1 MHARVVNVSQKS
13 WTVTKE
19 GGEKKISYSE
29 SMELLGRPA
38 GRAET
43 VLLLKM
49 QITWSEVPWL
59 PLTPLSSL
67 LFC

>member
-1 MHARVVNVSQKS
+1 M
-13 WTVTKE
+13 TKE
-19 GGEKKISYSE
+19 GGGKKVSYSE

-59 PLTPLSSL
+59 PSYTPVLPSILLSIEAA
-67 LFC
+67 